1 MKYSLWLAVWLNDF
15 VRPVAKPKTF
25 AAYSGMVKNH
35 ISPRLGGMEAE
46 EVDAPAVQSFISQM
60 SANGNANTG
69 KPLSPATVGLAI
81 TVIKLS
87 LGCARSLGLVK
98 GEACGGVIRP
108 KVRGKKVDCF
118 TRREQRL
125 IERAVLSGGRPAHM
139 GVVICLYTGLRIGE
153 LLALTWADIDFSSRR
168 LYVGKT
174 CRDGYCNGRYI
185 RQTNSPKTPS
195 SERYIPLSGKLCALL
210 KGMKKVSRSEY
221 VISHGAR
228 PVPVRSYQRTFERL
242 LVRLGIP
249 RRGFHALRHTFA
261 TRAAESGMDAAV
273 LAEILGHS
281 SPVITLG
288 RYVHPSES
296 HKIKCMNRLAE
307 GISPTTP

>member
-1 MKYSLWLAVWLNDF
+1 
-15 VRPVAKPKTF
+15 
-25 AAYSGMVKNH
+25 
-35 ISPRLGGMEAE
+35 
-46 EVDAPAVQSFISQM
+46 
-60 SANGNANTG
+60 
-69 KPLSPATVGLAI
+69 
-81 TVIKLS
+81 
-87 LGCARSLGLVK
+87 
-98 GEACGGVIRP
+98 
-108 KVRGKKVDCF
+108 
-118 TRREQRL
+118 
-125 IERAVLSGGRPAHM
+125 M
-139 GVVICLYTGLRIGE
+139 GVVFCLYTGLRIGE
-153 LLALTWADIDFSSRR
+153 LLALTWADIDFSARR
-168 LYVGKT
+168 LYVGRT
-174 CRDGYCNGRYI
+174 CRDGYSDGYV

-195 SERYIPLSGKLCALL
+195 SERCIPLSGSICALL

-273 LAEILGHS
+273 LAELLGHS

-288 RYVHPSES
+288 RCVHPSES

-307 GISPTTP
+307 GISTTPP